1 MLKAISASLLMEQV
15 LAPRYEFTPKN
26 TGPKEGFDYGEEGYK
41 EDGHNIG
48 VNTATGQIHLEINGL
63 TTPQTPEATRICK
76 EDLNEVVTSFL
87 QDKTVL
93 ERGLFDKDNTLP
105 EELTQLRMGK
115 IVRERYPELSDTDQE
130 AIRQHAIA
138 AMNITQQAK
147 LALASADAQGSA
159 DVGSLGNT
167 ALIDG
172 VRKFVNVRD
181 LDIDLIDRINP
192 FDAAYA
198 VLAKAMDEKSL
209 RQVQASIAAKRLSI
223 PEDEARDL
231 ARRALQF
238 KNERG
243 RLPDINSSDAWEK
256 KMAEG
261 VAALAR
267 YRAQAKA
274 AEARGEVSNG

>member
-1 MLKAISASLLMEQV
+1 
-15 LAPRYEFTPKN
+15 
-26 TGPKEGFDYGEEGYK
+26 
-41 EDGHNIG
+41 
-48 VNTATGQIHLEINGL
+48 
-63 TTPQTPEATRICK
+63 
-76 EDLNEVVTSFL
+76 LNEVITGFL
-87 QDKTVL
+87 QDKTTV

-115 IVRERYPELSDTDQE
+115 IVRERYPDLSDADQE
-130 AIRQHAIA
+130 AVRLHAIA
-138 AMNITQQAK
+138 AMNVTQQAK
-147 LALASADAQGSA
+147 LALAQADAQAAGT
-159 DVGSLGNT
+159 GQGNT

-209 RQVQASIAAKRLSI
+209 RQVQASIAAKKLSI
-223 PEDEARDL
+223 SEEEARDL

-243 RLPDINSSDAWEK
+243 RLPDMTSADAWEK
-256 KMAEG
+256 RMAEG
-261 VAALAR
+261 VAALVRYCAR
-267 YRAQAKA
+267 AKVAPSQAGA
-274 AEARGEVSNG
+274 NHD